1 MTKEVRLRPLSHGTA
16 AFVAKIDVVRVTPG
30 INTVACAVV
39 DGQVVF
45 LAGNAY
51 TNIPI
56 YADDDPRQEQADRDR
71 ELLLKHEATH
81 LALQHIER
89 AGERDHAKFNAVCD
103 AAIHYHW
110 TPEMIARIDK
120 LIDAAVC
127 TYARM
132 NLDPLPPEL
141 AYAQLCEDG
150 CDFEPPPGDSPQ
162 PPGDGDGGIRVNP
175 GTGSEH
181 GDGSEPTEPG
191 EPLPTEPSKP
201 AEPNDNLSTCGRP
214 TQEELQEA
222 YGEEPSGSDLV
233 QDAEN
238 GSKADQLQKAVID
251 GLQQDQAEGD
261 ATIPELENRGC
272 DHGGAEGTGLGRSE
286 KAEGEVPAW
295 VGELLDRL
303 ETACAKTERGHSWK
317 REHREVDMLP
327 GRMRTHGMK
336 ATIMIDASGSIDSKA
351 MRQMLAGLA
360 SSQFGDSDVYTFDTH
375 AYGPWLASD
384 IKGIEGGVAKC
395 GGGTRIAGSWDQIK
409 DQTDPTAPRVFF
421 SDAQD
426 WDGPSALPKDETGT
440 DLWVYCNWRSA
451 ISIEDTKSLYKR
463 IGRQD

>member
-1 MTKEVRLRPLSHGTA
+1 MPKQVRLKPLSRGTA
-16 AFVAKIDVVRVTPG
+16 AFVAAIDEVKIVPL
-30 INTVACAVV
+30 NTCACAVI
-39 DGQVVF
+39 DGRVFF

-51 TNIPI
+51 MNIPV
-56 YADDDPRQEQADRDR
+56 YDDDDPRQEGADQDR

-81 LALQHIER
+81 LALRHIDR
-89 AGERDHAKFNAVCD
+89 AEDRDHAQFNRVCD
-103 AAIHYHW
+103 CAIHYHW
-110 TPEMIARIDK
+110 TPEMIATIDR
-120 LIDAAVC
+120 LIDGEAC

-132 NLDPLPPEL
+132 HLDPLPPEL
-141 AYAQLCEDG
+141 AYAQLCDG
-150 CDFEPPPGDSPQ
+150 SEFEPEGLPPPGKGRGPEGQ
-162 PPGDGDGGIRVNP
+162 PGRDGEVQEGHANEGGM
-175 GTGSEH
+175 
-181 GDGSEPTEPG
+181 G
-191 EPLPTEPSKP
+191 EPMGPTLPPKPS
-201 AEPNDNLSTCGRP
+201 EDLSTCNRP
-214 TQEELQEA
+214 TPEELQDA
-222 YGEEPSGSDLV
+222 YGEQPAGSDPI

-238 GSKADQLQKAVID
+238 QAKTDQLQRDVLDGMKRDKAD
-251 GLQQDQAEGD
+251 GDC
-261 ATIPELENRGC
+261 TIPELEHIGC
-272 DHGGAEGTGLGRSE
+272 DHGGAEGTGVGRSE
-286 KAEGEVPAW
+286 THTGTAVPAW
-295 VGELLDRL
+295 VGELLNRL
-303 ETACAKTERGHSWK
+303 EQSCAKTERGHTWK
-317 REHREVDMLP
+317 REHREIDLLP
-327 GRMRTHGMK
+327 GRGRTHGMK